1 MPIDSALLAG
11 VPLFEFLS
19 EPDRRELAD
28 QLESVHCPA
37 GRLLFNCGDPGDS
50 LFIIH
55 SGEVE
60 IFFKDNT
67 GHRIV
72 LEVAGP
78 GAVFGELSLLDEG
91 PRAAAALVTQDLQA
105 FRLDRDHLERFL
117 RSHPAAAMSLLSATG
132 RRLRQTTEQLRHTAS
147 RNVNAAVAEHST
159 WAQRATDRIAQ
170 FSGSIPF
177 LVIHAVGFA
186 TWIALNT
193 GWVPFVRAFD
203 PFPFGLLTMAVS
215 LEAIMLTVIILLSQN
230 RQAAK
235 DRIRAD
241 VEYDVNLKAELEIA
255 HLHEK
260 LDHLHGEVL
269 GRLEAL
275 ARRLKP

>member
-11 VPLFEFLS
+11 VPLFQFLS
-19 EPDRRELAD
+19 ETDRRELAD
-28 QLESVHCPA
+28 QLAAVRCPA
-37 GRLLFNCGDPGDS
+37 GSLLFNCGDPGDA

-91 PRAAAALVTQDLQA
+91 PRAASALATKDLEA

-117 RSHPAAAMSLLSATG
+117 QRHPAAAMSLLSATG

-147 RNVNAAVAEHST
+147 RNVNAEVAEHST
-159 WAQRATDRIAQ
+159 WAQRATDKIAQ

-177 LVIHAVGFA
+177 LAIHAAGFA
-186 TWIALNT
+186 AWIGLNT
-193 GWVPFVRAFD
+193 GLVPFVRPFD

-269 GRLEAL
+269 ARLEAL
-275 ARRLKP
+275 SRRLRL

>member
-11 VPLFEFLS
+11 VPLFEFLN
-19 EPDRRELAD
+19 ETDRRELAN
-28 QLESVHCPA
+28 QLETVHCPA

-50 LFIIH
+50 LFIIR

-78 GAVFGELSLLDEG
+78 GAVFGELSLLDNG
-91 PRAAAALVTQDLQA
+91 PRAASALVTQDLEA

-117 RSHPAAAMSLLSATG
+117 RLHPAAAMNLLSATG

-147 RNVNAAVAEHST
+147 RNVNAEVAVHST
-159 WAQRATDRIAQ
+159 WAQRAADKIAQ

-177 LVIHAVGFA
+177 LMIHAVGFA
-186 TWIALNT
+186 TWIGVNT
-193 GWVPFVRAFD
+193 GLVPSVRPFD